1 MISFVHTVAIYVFTN
16 NCKSGNKSE
25 LGLESGLGMVTQL
38 PSDELK
44 KWSSSFIAKKRQNVW
59 KSHHVLKI
67 VQHSYET
74 YKR

>member
-1 MISFVHTVAIYVFTN
+1 MISFVHTVAIYVFNN

-38 PSDELK
+38 PSDEFK
-44 KWSSSFIAKKRQNVW
+44 KWSSSFYREN
-59 KSHHVLKI
+59 
-67 VQHSYET
+67 